1 MATTLALLSRLGD
14 GATIRD
20 ALRLEY
26 RVTSRAMQHGDFIEG
41 IRAQIIDKDRNPHWK
56 HALSDVS
63 AAEAEAMLA
72 PAEGGD
78 LTFEEERS

>member
-1 MATTLALLSRLGD
+1 
-14 GATIRD
+14 
-20 ALRLEY
+20 
-26 RVTSRAMQHGDFIEG
+26 MQHGDFIEG